1 MRPVLL
7 FFLVY
12 LAALTVPA
20 LQPFNRIEPL
30 VLGLPLSFVWVIL
43 WVVLGWLVLALRY
56 LADRRNSIGSNF
68 GNGGLQRARTAE
80 TEIRPDPIQGR

>member
-1 MRPVLL
+1 MRPILI

-30 VLGLPLSFVWVIL
+30 VLGLPLSFVWVIF
-43 WVVLGWLVLALRY
+43 WVVLGWMVLVLRY
-56 LADRRNSIGSNF
+56 LADRRRSENSAGTNF
-68 GNGGLQRARTAE
+68 GPGR
-80 TEIRPDPIQGR
+80 IRER